1 MSTKDELR
9 NLANDCTGLFSTF
22 VPKQIL
28 REAADELDTKQSRI
42 DRLEKE
48 LVEAWKDAER
58 MRVGAIIKAL
68 EIVNC
73 EYDKNQ
79 AAQDIY
85 VSTRERLIQEMG
97 KS

>member
-42 DRLEKE
+42 DRLEAE
-48 LVEAWKDAER
+48 LKRASEALRDAAME
-58 MRVGAIIKAL
+58 AK
-68 EIVNC
+68 
-73 EYDKNQ
+73 
-79 AAQDIY
+79 
-85 VSTRERLIQEMG
+85 
-97 KS
+97 